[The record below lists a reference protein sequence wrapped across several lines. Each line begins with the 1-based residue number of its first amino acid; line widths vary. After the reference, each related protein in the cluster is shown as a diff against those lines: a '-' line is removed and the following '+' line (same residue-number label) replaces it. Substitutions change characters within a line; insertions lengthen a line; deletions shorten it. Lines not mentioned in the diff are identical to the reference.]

1 VKLIQAKVVGFAFR
15 LTSPRY
21 RDLRRTAEMSRAYP
35 GRFNTP
41 VVGAVY
47 VSREPDTAVE
57 ELRRRA
63 ARDGVSLGAMHPREL
78 FLLDL
83 HLHEVVDLTSTGEL
97 DAWGLTSADLNNA
110 DLMRCQE
117 TAAVAARLGA
127 EAIRWTSATGSGQSL
142 AVFVEQL
149 LPGSR
154 VDVNR
159 TFEITRPMLGALESG
174 TPVTTLTPELSRV
187 QLLP

>member
-1 VKLIQAKVVGFAFR
+1 VVGFAFR

-21 RDLRRTAEMSRAYP
+21 SDLRRTAEMSRAYP

-63 ARDGVSLGAMHPREL
+63 ARDGVSLSAMHPRAL

-83 HLHEVVDLTSTGEL
+83 HLREVVDLTSTGEL
-97 DAWGLTSADLNNA
+97 DAWGLTSADLDDD
-110 DLMRCQE
+110 DLTRCRE

-127 EAIRWTSATGSGQSL
+127 EAIRWASATGSGQSL

-154 VDVNR
+154 VDISR

-174 TPVTTLTPELSRV
+174 TPVSTLIPELSSV
-187 QLLP
+187 HLL